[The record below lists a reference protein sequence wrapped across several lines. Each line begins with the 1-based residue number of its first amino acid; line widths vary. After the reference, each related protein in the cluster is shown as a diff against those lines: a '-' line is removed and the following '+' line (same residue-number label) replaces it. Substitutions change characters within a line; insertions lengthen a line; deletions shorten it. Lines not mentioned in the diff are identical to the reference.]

1 MVKRRAL
8 LAGAGSIGALAL
20 VASLAITAAGSAGT
34 AATAAADVSAQ
45 AIKPPNVPNA
55 KAIKAKYGGR
65 SITFLG
71 DGPVGKSHTRDEL
84 LVAKFSKDT
93 GIKVKLVP
101 HPVASTPRMPS
112 WHGRS
117 RRTPLRSTW

>member
-1 MVKRRAL
+1 M
-8 LAGAGSIGALAL
+8 
-20 VASLAITAAGSAGT
+20 
-34 AATAAADVSAQ
+34 SAQ
-45 AIKPPNVPNA
+45 GIKPPNVPNA
-55 KAIKAKYGGR
+55 AAIKAQYGGR

-101 HPVASTPRMPS
+101 HPADSSASYSQLARTFSANSSAFDVVMMDVVWTGAFAPYLYNLKRVLARQAKQ
-112 WHGRS
+112 H
-117 RRTPLRSTW
+117 RRGSS